1 MEDIEEDDDYQ
12 VDDYQNNYT
21 QSSVPEKYVA
31 ALQFQKI
38 YGNIDNWD
46 YIIED
51 IYDIFDLSLDLS
63 PENPPSIATSD
74 DCKIF
79 IIEFFEDRRKSNTIN
94 RKSNTKK
101 RKSINEIIGGFLCVR
116 FNELLSNGSDGVIRI
131 TMTSKQEEVYFEQY
145 ITKHQDLDIQQ
156 FKDALTNIREGKQGK
171 PCQWKKTFSKD
182 IYIPENVVFY
192 LNRVSED
199 AFKSIGLIFSK
210 DNKLTYQIYEVWSS
224 EGSPRIQASQL
235 YRKIKG
241 NDIDYIKHSSFTE
254 RLSCYDQPSVF
265 MDIKSIRDNI
275 KHFGYRLD
283 LAFLMPY
290 LYECA
295 KYMMDYGFLIRD
307 GVLYTDKVSHPQ
319 AYSTMDSGEIAEV
332 TMEESIATAFMLNC
346 IKTVAP
352 DDYPVAE
359 KIVQETWSP
368 ACRFG
373 LKQLE
378 VGAKWQD
385 WREAKTHK
393 DSLQLNEWFEK
404 YFSDGNINDSI
415 AYEPKD
421 YKRALGLS

>member
-1 MEDIEEDDDYQ
+1 MEDIEKEDEDYGSP
-12 VDDYQNNYT
+12 DIDMPMP
-21 QSSVPEKYVA
+21 SSVPSEYVA

-51 IYDIFDLSLDLS
+51 IYDIFDFSLKLS
-63 PENPPSIATSD
+63 PDDPSDIPTSD

-79 IIEFFEDRRKSNTIN
+79 ITEFTEDRRKSNTIN
-94 RKSNTKK
+94 RKPNTKN
-101 RKSINEIIGGFLCVR
+101 RKSINEIIGGRLCVW

-131 TMTSKQEEVYFEQY
+131 TMTSQDEEVYFEQY
-145 ITKHQDLDIQQ
+145 ITKHQGLDIQQ
-156 FKDALTNIREGKQGK
+156 FKDALTNIREGKK
-171 PCQWKKTFSKD
+171 PCQWKEISSKD
-182 IYIPENVVFY
+182 NYIPENVVFY

-199 AFKSIGLIFSK
+199 AFKSIGLSFSK
-210 DNKLTYQIYEVWSS
+210 DNKLTYQIYEVRSS
-224 EGSPRIQASQL
+224 VESPIIPIIPAPQL
-235 YRKIKG
+235 YRNIKG
-241 NDIDYIKHSSFTE
+241 NDRNYIQHSFTE
-254 RLSCYDQPSVF
+254 RLSWYDQPSVF

-275 KHFGYRLD
+275 KHFDYRLD

-295 KYMMDYGFLIRD
+295 KFMMDYGFLIRD

-319 AYSTMDSGEIAEV
+319 AYSTMYSDEIAEV

-359 KIVQETWSP
+359 KIVQKTWSP

-385 WREAKTHK
+385 WREAKARK
-393 DSLQLNEWFEK
+393 NEWFEK
-404 YFSDGNINDSI
+404 YFSNGNINDSI

>member
-1 MEDIEEDDDYQ
+1 MEDIDDEDYGSPDFDMRIP
-12 VDDYQNNYT
+12 
-21 QSSVPEKYVA
+21 VPTEYVA

-51 IYDIFDLSLDLS
+51 IYDIFDFSLKLS
-63 PENPPSIATSD
+63 PDDPSDIPTSD

-79 IIEFFEDRRKSNTIN
+79 ITEFTEDRRKSNTIN
-94 RKSNTKK
+94 RKPNTKN
-101 RKSINEIIGGFLCVR
+101 RKSINEIIGGRLCVW

-131 TMTSKQEEVYFEQY
+131 TMTSQREEVYFEQY

-156 FKDALTNIREGKQGK
+156 FKDALTNIREGKK
-171 PCQWKKTFSKD
+171 PCQWKETPSKD
-182 IYIPENVVFY
+182 NYIPENVVFY

-210 DNKLTYQIYEVWSS
+210 DNKLTYQIYEVRSS
-224 EGSPRIQASQL
+224 VESPIIPIILAPQL
-235 YRKIKG
+235 YRNIQG
-241 NDIDYIKHSSFTE
+241 NDRNYIEHHFTE
-254 RLSCYDQPSVF
+254 RLSWYDQPSVF

-319 AYSTMDSGEIAEV
+319 AYSTKNSDEIAEV

-359 KIVQETWSP
+359 KIVQKTWSP

-385 WREAKTHK
+385 WREAKAHK

-404 YFSDGNINDSI
+404 YFSNGNINDSI

>member
-1 MEDIEEDDDYQ
+1 MEDIDDEDYGSPDIDMRIP
-12 VDDYQNNYT
+12 
-21 QSSVPEKYVA
+21 VPSEYVA

-46 YIIED
+46 YMIED
-51 IYDIFDLSLDLS
+51 IYDDLDYVLRDSFLYK
-63 PENPPSIATSD
+63 P
-74 DCKIF
+74 DCKMF
-79 IIEFFEDRRKSNTIN
+79 ILGFISKSN
-94 RKSNTKK
+94 K
-101 RKSINEIIGGFLCVR
+101 INEIIGKCLCKW

-131 TMTSKQEEVYFEQY
+131 TMTSQDEEVYFEQY
-145 ITKHQDLDIQQ
+145 ITKHQNLDIQQ
-156 FKDALTNIREGKQGK
+156 FKDALTNIRERK
-171 PCQWKKTFSKD
+171 PCQWKEISSKD
-182 IYIPENVVFY
+182 FYIPENVVFY

-199 AFKSIGLIFSK
+199 AFKSIGLSFSK
-210 DNKLTYQIYEVWSS
+210 DNKLTYQIYEVRSS
-224 EGSPRIQASQL
+224 VESPIIPAPRLYWNIQ
-235 YRKIKG
+235 G
-241 NDIDYIKHSSFTE
+241 NDRNYIEHHFTE
-254 RLSCYDQPSVF
+254 RLSWYDQPSVF

-275 KHFGYRLD
+275 KHFGYQLD

-319 AYSTMDSGEIAEV
+319 AYSTMYSDEIAEV

-385 WREAKTHK
+385 WREAKTHN
-393 DSLQLNEWFEK
+393 DSLKLNEWFEK
-404 YFSDGNINDSI
+404 YFSNGNINDSI

>member
-1 MEDIEEDDDYQ
+1 MEDIEKEDEDYGSP
-12 VDDYQNNYT
+12 DIDMPMP
-21 QSSVPEKYVA
+21 SSVPSEYVA

-51 IYDIFDLSLDLS
+51 IYYIFDFSLELS
-63 PENPPSIATSD
+63 PDDPSDIPTSD

-79 IIEFFEDRRKSNTIN
+79 ITEFTEDR

-131 TMTSKQEEVYFEQY
+131 TMTSQHEKHEEVYFEQY
-145 ITKHQDLDIQQ
+145 ITKHQNLDIQQ
-156 FKDALTNIREGKQGK
+156 FKDALTNIREGK
-171 PCQWKKTFSKD
+171 PCQWKEISSKD

-210 DNKLTYQIYEVWSS
+210 DNKLTYQIYEVRSS
-224 EGSPRIQASQL
+224 VESPIIPIIPAPRLYWNIQ
-235 YRKIKG
+235 G
-241 NDIDYIKHSSFTE
+241 NDRNYIEHHFTE
-254 RLSCYDQPSVF
+254 RLSWYDQPSVF

-319 AYSTMDSGEIAEV
+319 AYSTMNSDEIAEV

-404 YFSDGNINDSI
+404 YFSNGNINDSI

>member
-1 MEDIEEDDDYQ
+1 MEDIDDEDYGSPDIDMRIP
-12 VDDYQNNYT
+12 
-21 QSSVPEKYVA
+21 VPTEYVA

-46 YIIED
+46 YMIED
-51 IYDIFDLSLDLS
+51 IYDDLYDAFLLDLF
-63 PENPPSIATSD
+63 PDNPSDIPTSD
-74 DCKIF
+74 DCKMF
-79 IIEFFEDRRKSNTIN
+79 ILGFMGKSN
-94 RKSNTKK
+94 K
-101 RKSINEIIGGFLCVR
+101 INERIGKYLCKR

-131 TMTSKQEEVYFEQY
+131 TMTSQDEEVYFEQY

-156 FKDALTNIREGKQGK
+156 FKDALTNIREGK
-171 PCQWKKTFSKD
+171 PCQWKEISSKD
-182 IYIPENVVFY
+182 NYIPENVVFY

-199 AFKSIGLIFSK
+199 AFKSIGLSFSK
-210 DNKLTYQIYEVWSS
+210 DNKLTYQIYEVRSS
-224 EGSPRIQASQL
+224 EESPIIPIIPAPRLYWNIQ
-235 YRKIKG
+235 G
-241 NDIDYIKHSSFTE
+241 NDRNYIEHHFTE
-254 RLSCYDQPSVF
+254 RLSWYDQPSVF

-295 KYMMDYGFLIRD
+295 KFMMDYGFLIRD

-319 AYSTMDSGEIAEV
+319 AYSTMYSDEIAEV

-352 DDYPVAE
+352 NDYPVAE

-378 VGAKWQD
+378 VGSKWQD

>member
-1 MEDIEEDDDYQ
+1 MEDIDDEDYGSPDIDMRIP
-12 VDDYQNNYT
+12 
-21 QSSVPEKYVA
+21 VPTEYVA

-46 YIIED
+46 YMIED
-51 IYDIFDLSLDLS
+51 IYDNLDDVLRDS
-63 PENPPSIATSD
+63 FLYKP
-74 DCKIF
+74 DCKMF
-79 IIEFFEDRRKSNTIN
+79 ILGFIGKSN
-94 RKSNTKK
+94 K
-101 RKSINEIIGGFLCVR
+101 INERIGKYLCMR

-131 TMTSKQEEVYFEQY
+131 TMTSQDEEVYFEQY
-145 ITKHQDLDIQQ
+145 ITKHQNLDIQQ
-156 FKDALTNIREGKQGK
+156 FKDALTNIREGK
-171 PCQWKKTFSKD
+171 PCQWKETSSKD

-210 DNKLTYQIYEVWSS
+210 DNKSTYQIYEVRSS
-224 EGSPRIQASQL
+224 EESPIIPIIPAPRLYWNIQ
-235 YRKIKG
+235 G
-241 NDIDYIKHSSFTE
+241 NDRNYIEHHFTE
-254 RLSCYDQPSVF
+254 RLSWYDQPSVF

-307 GVLYTDKVSHPQ
+307 GVLYTEKVSHRQ
-319 AYSTMDSGEIAEV
+319 AYYTKNSDEIAEV

-404 YFSDGNINDSI
+404 YFSNGNIQNTVE
-415 AYEPKD
+415 YKPMD
-421 YKRALGLS
+421 YYLALGITK

>member
-1 MEDIEEDDDYQ
+1 MEDIDDEDYGSPDIDMRIP
-12 VDDYQNNYT
+12 
-21 QSSVPEKYVA
+21 VPTEYVA

-46 YIIED
+46 YMIED
-51 IYDIFDLSLDLS
+51 IYDDLDYVLRDSFLYK
-63 PENPPSIATSD
+63 P
-74 DCKIF
+74 DCKMF
-79 IIEFFEDRRKSNTIN
+79 ILGFISKSN
-94 RKSNTKK
+94 K
-101 RKSINEIIGGFLCVR
+101 INEIIGKCLCKW

-131 TMTSKQEEVYFEQY
+131 TMTSQDEEVYFEQY

-156 FKDALTNIREGKQGK
+156 FKDALTNIRERK
-171 PCQWKKTFSKD
+171 PCQWKEISSKD
-182 IYIPENVVFY
+182 FYIPENVVFY

-199 AFKSIGLIFSK
+199 AFKSIGLSFSK
-210 DNKLTYQIYEVWSS
+210 DNKLTYQIYEVRSS
-224 EGSPRIQASQL
+224 EESPIIPIIPAPRLYWNIQ
-235 YRKIKG
+235 G
-241 NDIDYIKHSSFTE
+241 NDRNYIEHHFTE
-254 RLSCYDQPSVF
+254 RLSWYDQPSVF

-275 KHFGYRLD
+275 KHFGYQLD

-319 AYSTMDSGEIAEV
+319 AYSTMYSDEIAEV

-404 YFSDGNINDSI
+404 YFSNGNINDSI

-421 YKRALGLS
+421 YKRALGLL

>member
-1 MEDIEEDDDYQ
+1 MEDIDDEDYGSPDIDMRIP
-12 VDDYQNNYT
+12 
-21 QSSVPEKYVA
+21 VPTEYVA

-46 YIIED
+46 YMIED
-51 IYDIFDLSLDLS
+51 IYDDLYDAFLLDLF
-63 PENPPSIATSD
+63 PDNPSDIPTSD
-74 DCKIF
+74 DCKMF
-79 IIEFFEDRRKSNTIN
+79 ILGFMGKSN
-94 RKSNTKK
+94 K
-101 RKSINEIIGGFLCVR
+101 INERIGKYLCKR

-131 TMTSKQEEVYFEQY
+131 TMTSQDEEVYFEQY

-156 FKDALTNIREGKQGK
+156 FKDALTNIREGK
-171 PCQWKKTFSKD
+171 PCQWKEISSKD

-199 AFKSIGLIFSK
+199 AFKSIGLSFSK
-210 DNKLTYQIYEVWSS
+210 DNKLTYQIYEVRSS
-224 EGSPRIQASQL
+224 EESPIIPIIPAPRLYWNIQ
-235 YRKIKG
+235 G
-241 NDIDYIKHSSFTE
+241 NDRNYIEHHFTE
-254 RLSCYDQPSVF
+254 RLSWYDQPSVF

-319 AYSTMDSGEIAEV
+319 AYSTMDRGEIAEV

-404 YFSDGNINDSI
+404 YFSNGNINDSI

>member
-1 MEDIEEDDDYQ
+1 MEDIEKEDEDYGSP
-12 VDDYQNNYT
+12 DIDMPMP
-21 QSSVPEKYVA
+21 SSVPSEYVA

-51 IYDIFDLSLDLS
+51 IYDIFDFSLKLS
-63 PENPPSIATSD
+63 PDDPSDIPTSD

-79 IIEFFEDRRKSNTIN
+79 ITEFTEDRRKSNTIN
-94 RKSNTKK
+94 RKPNTKN
-101 RKSINEIIGGFLCVR
+101 RKSINEIIGGRLCVW

-131 TMTSKQEEVYFEQY
+131 TMTSQREEVYFEQY

-156 FKDALTNIREGKQGK
+156 FKDALTNIREGKK
-171 PCQWKKTFSKD
+171 PCQWKETSSKD
-182 IYIPENVVFY
+182 NYIPENVVFY

-210 DNKLTYQIYEVWSS
+210 YNKLTYQIYEVRSS
-224 EGSPRIQASQL
+224 VESPIIPIISAPRLYWNIQ
-235 YRKIKG
+235 G
-241 NDIDYIKHSSFTE
+241 NDRNYIEHHFTE
-254 RLSCYDQPSVF
+254 RLSWYDQPSVF

-275 KHFGYRLD
+275 KHFSYRLD

-319 AYSTMDSGEIAEV
+319 AYSTMDRGEIAEV

-385 WREAKTHK
+385 WREAKAHK

-404 YFSDGNINDSI
+404 YFSNGNINDSI

-421 YKRALGLS
+421 YKRALGLL

>member
-1 MEDIEEDDDYQ
+1 MENIEEDDDYK

-21 QSSVPEKYVA
+21 RSSVPSEYVA

-46 YIIED
+46 YMIED
-51 IYDIFDLSLDLS
+51 IYDDLDYVLRDSFLYK
-63 PENPPSIATSD
+63 P
-74 DCKIF
+74 DCKMF
-79 IIEFFEDRRKSNTIN
+79 ILGFIGKSN
-94 RKSNTKK
+94 K
-101 RKSINEIIGGFLCVR
+101 INERIGKYLCKR

-131 TMTSKQEEVYFEQY
+131 TMTSQREEVYFEQY

-156 FKDALTNIREGKQGK
+156 FKDALTNIREGKK
-171 PCQWKKTFSKD
+171 PCQWKKTPSKD
-182 IYIPENVVFY
+182 NYIPENVVFY

-210 DNKLTYQIYEVWSS
+210 DNELTYQIYEVRSS
-224 EGSPRIQASQL
+224 EGSPRIPIILAPQL
-235 YRKIKG
+235 YRNIQG
-241 NDIDYIKHSSFTE
+241 NDRDYIQHRFTE
-254 RLSCYDQPSVF
+254 RLSWYDQPSVF

-307 GVLYTDKVSHPQ
+307 GVLYTDKVSHPQAQ

-385 WREAKTHK
+385 WREAKAHK

-404 YFSDGNINDSI
+404 YFSNGNINDSI

>member
-1 MEDIEEDDDYQ
+1 MEDIDDEDYGSPDIDMRIP
-12 VDDYQNNYT
+12 
-21 QSSVPEKYVA
+21 VPTEYVA

-46 YIIED
+46 YMIED
-51 IYDIFDLSLDLS
+51 IYDDLDDVLRDSFLYK
-63 PENPPSIATSD
+63 P
-74 DCKIF
+74 DCKMF
-79 IIEFFEDRRKSNTIN
+79 ILGFIGKSN
-94 RKSNTKK
+94 K
-101 RKSINEIIGGFLCVR
+101 INERIGKYLCMR

-131 TMTSKQEEVYFEQY
+131 TMTSQNEKVYFEQY
-145 ITKHQDLDIQQ
+145 ITKHQNLDIQQ
-156 FKDALTNIREGKQGK
+156 FKDALTNIREGK
-171 PCQWKKTFSKD
+171 PCQWKETSSKD

-210 DNKLTYQIYEVWSS
+210 DNKSTYQIYEVRSS
-224 EGSPRIQASQL
+224 EESPIIPIIPAPRLYWNIQ
-235 YRKIKG
+235 G
-241 NDIDYIKHSSFTE
+241 NDRNYIEHHFTE
-254 RLSCYDQPSVF
+254 RLSWYDQPSVF

-385 WREAKTHK
+385 WRESKAEIVN
-393 DSLQLNEWFEK
+393 LQLDEWFAK
-404 YFSDGNINDSI
+404 YFSNGNIQNTVE
-415 AYEPKD
+415 YKQMD
-421 YKRALGLS
+421 YYLALGITK

>member
-1 MEDIEEDDDYQ
+1 MEDIDDEDYGSPDIDMRIP
-12 VDDYQNNYT
+12 
-21 QSSVPEKYVA
+21 VPTEYVA

-46 YIIED
+46 YMIED
-51 IYDIFDLSLDLS
+51 IYDDLDDVLRDSFLYK
-63 PENPPSIATSD
+63 P
-74 DCKIF
+74 DCKMF
-79 IIEFFEDRRKSNTIN
+79 ILGFIGKSN
-94 RKSNTKK
+94 K
-101 RKSINEIIGGFLCVR
+101 INERIGKYLCKR

-131 TMTSKQEEVYFEQY
+131 TMTSQDEEVYFEQY
-145 ITKHQDLDIQQ
+145 ITKHQNLDIQQ
-156 FKDALTNIREGKQGK
+156 FKDALTNIRAGK
-171 PCQWKKTFSKD
+171 PCQWKEISSKD

-210 DNKLTYQIYEVWSS
+210 DNELTYQIYEVWSS

-241 NDIDYIKHSSFTE
+241 NDIDYIKHHSFTE

-319 AYSTMDSGEIAEV
+319 AYSTMNSDEIAEV

-359 KIVQETWSP
+359 KIVQETWSL

-385 WREAKTHK
+385 WREAKARK
-393 DSLQLNEWFEK
+393 NEWFEK
-404 YFSDGNINDSI
+404 YFSNGNINDSI

>member
-1 MEDIEEDDDYQ
+1 MRIP
-12 VDDYQNNYT
+12 
-21 QSSVPEKYVA
+21 VPTEYVA

-46 YIIED
+46 YIIEQ
-51 IYDIFDLSLDLS
+51 IYDDLDDVLRDSFLYK
-63 PENPPSIATSD
+63 P
-74 DCKIF
+74 DCKMF
-79 IIEFFEDRRKSNTIN
+79 ILGFIGKSN
-94 RKSNTKK
+94 K
-101 RKSINEIIGGFLCVR
+101 INEIIGKCLCKW

-131 TMTSKQEEVYFEQY
+131 TMTSQDEEVYFEQY

-156 FKDALTNIREGKQGK
+156 FKDALTNIRERK
-171 PCQWKKTFSKD
+171 PCQWKEISSKD

-199 AFKSIGLIFSK
+199 AFKSIGLSFSK
-210 DNKLTYQIYEVWSS
+210 DNKLTYQIYEVRSS
-224 EGSPRIQASQL
+224 EESPIIPIIPAPRLYWNIQ
-235 YRKIKG
+235 G
-241 NDIDYIKHSSFTE
+241 NDRNYIEHHFTE
-254 RLSCYDQPSVF
+254 RLSWYDQPSVF

-275 KHFGYRLD
+275 KHFGYQLD

-319 AYSTMDSGEIAEV
+319 AYSTMYSDEIAEV

-385 WREAKTHK
+385 WREAKTHN
-393 DSLQLNEWFEK
+393 DSLKLNEWFEK
-404 YFSDGNINDSI
+404 YFSNGNINDSI

>member
-1 MEDIEEDDDYQ
+1 MEDIEEDDDNK

-21 QSSVPEKYVA
+21 RSSVPEKYVA

-51 IYDIFDLSLDLS
+51 IYDIFDFSLKLS
-63 PENPPSIATSD
+63 PDDPSDIPTSD

-79 IIEFFEDRRKSNTIN
+79 ITEFTEDRRKSNTIN
-94 RKSNTKK
+94 RKPNTKN
-101 RKSINEIIGGFLCVR
+101 RKSINEIIGGRLCVW

-131 TMTSKQEEVYFEQY
+131 TMTSQREEVYFEQY

-156 FKDALTNIREGKQGK
+156 FKDALTNIREGKK
-171 PCQWKKTFSKD
+171 PCQWKETSSKD
-182 IYIPENVVFY
+182 NYIPENVVFY

-210 DNKLTYQIYEVWSS
+210 DNKLTYQIYEVRSS
-224 EGSPRIQASQL
+224 EGSPRIPAPRL
-235 YRKIKG
+235 YWNIQG
-241 NDIDYIKHSSFTE
+241 NDRNYIEHHFTE
-254 RLSCYDQPSVF
+254 RLSWYDQPSVF

-307 GVLYTDKVSHPQ
+307 GMLYTDKVSHPQ
-319 AYSTMDSGEIAEV
+319 AYSTMDRGEIAEV

-385 WREAKTHK
+385 WREAKAHK

-404 YFSDGNINDSI
+404 YFSNGNIQNTVE
-415 AYEPKD
+415 YKPMD
-421 YKRALGLS
+421 YYLALGITK

>member
-1 MEDIEEDDDYQ
+1 MEDIEKEDEDYGSP
-12 VDDYQNNYT
+12 DIDMPMP
-21 QSSVPEKYVA
+21 SSVPSEYVA

-46 YIIED
+46 YMIED
-51 IYDIFDLSLDLS
+51 IYDDLDDVLRDSFLYK
-63 PENPPSIATSD
+63 P
-74 DCKIF
+74 DCKMF
-79 IIEFFEDRRKSNTIN
+79 ILGFIGKSN
-94 RKSNTKK
+94 K
-101 RKSINEIIGGFLCVR
+101 INERIGKYLCRR

-131 TMTSKQEEVYFEQY
+131 TMTSQREEVYFEQY

-156 FKDALTNIREGKQGK
+156 FKDALTNIREGK
-171 PCQWKKTFSKD
+171 PCQWKEISSKD

-210 DNKLTYQIYEVWSS
+210 DNKLTYQIYEVRSS
-224 EGSPRIQASQL
+224 VESPIIPIIPAPRLYWNIQ
-235 YRKIKG
+235 G
-241 NDIDYIKHSSFTE
+241 NDRNYIEHHFTE
-254 RLSCYDQPSVF
+254 RLSWYDQPSVF

-319 AYSTMDSGEIAEV
+319 AYSTMNSDEIAEV

-404 YFSDGNINDSI
+404 YFSNGNINDSI

>member
-1 MEDIEEDDDYQ
+1 MEDIEEDDDYK

-21 QSSVPEKYVA
+21 RSSVPEKYVA

-46 YIIED
+46 YMIED
-51 IYDIFDLSLDLS
+51 IYDDLDDVLRDSFLYK
-63 PENPPSIATSD
+63 P
-74 DCKIF
+74 DCKMF
-79 IIEFFEDRRKSNTIN
+79 ILGFIGKSNTIN
-94 RKSNTKK
+94 RKPNTKN

-131 TMTSKQEEVYFEQY
+131 TMTSQHEKHEEVYFEQY
-145 ITKHQDLDIQQ
+145 ITKHQNLDIQQ
-156 FKDALTNIREGKQGK
+156 FKDALTNIREGK
-171 PCQWKKTFSKD
+171 PCQWKENSSKD
-182 IYIPENVVFY
+182 NYIPENVVFY

-210 DNKLTYQIYEVWSS
+210 DNKSTYQIYEVRSS
-224 EGSPRIQASQL
+224 EGSPRILASQL

-241 NDIDYIKHSSFTE
+241 NDIDYIKHSC
-254 RLSCYDQPSVF
+254 LSCYDQPSVF

-319 AYSTMDSGEIAEV
+319 AYSTMDRGEIAEV

-404 YFSDGNINDSI
+404 YFSNGNINDSI

>member
-1 MEDIEEDDDYQ
+1 MEDIDDEDYGSPDIDMRIP
-12 VDDYQNNYT
+12 
-21 QSSVPEKYVA
+21 VPSEYVA

-46 YIIED
+46 YIIEQ
-51 IYDIFDLSLDLS
+51 IYDDLDDVLRDSFLYK
-63 PENPPSIATSD
+63 P
-74 DCKIF
+74 DCKMF
-79 IIEFFEDRRKSNTIN
+79 ILGFISKSN
-94 RKSNTKK
+94 K
-101 RKSINEIIGGFLCVR
+101 INEIIGKCLCKW

-131 TMTSKQEEVYFEQY
+131 TMTSQDEEVYFEQY
-145 ITKHQDLDIQQ
+145 ITKHQNLDIQQ
-156 FKDALTNIREGKQGK
+156 FKDALTNIREGK
-171 PCQWKKTFSKD
+171 PCQWKEISSKD

-210 DNKLTYQIYEVWSS
+210 DNKLTYQIYEVRSS
-224 EGSPRIQASQL
+224 VESPIIPIILAPQL
-235 YRKIKG
+235 YRNIQG
-241 NDIDYIKHSSFTE
+241 NDRDYIQHRFTE
-254 RLSCYDQPSVF
+254 RLSWYDQPSVF

-307 GVLYTDKVSHPQ
+307 GVLYTDKVSHPQAQ

-393 DSLQLNEWFEK
+393 DSLKLNEWFEK
-404 YFSDGNINDSI
+404 YFSNGIINDSI

-421 YKRALGLS
+421 YKRALGLL

>member
-1 MEDIEEDDDYQ
+1 MEDIDDEDYGSPDIDMRRP
-12 VDDYQNNYT
+12 
-21 QSSVPEKYVA
+21 VPSEYVA

-46 YIIED
+46 YIIEQ
-51 IYDIFDLSLDLS
+51 IYDDLDDVLRDSFLYK
-63 PENPPSIATSD
+63 P
-74 DCKIF
+74 DCKMF
-79 IIEFFEDRRKSNTIN
+79 ILGFIGKSN
-94 RKSNTKK
+94 K
-101 RKSINEIIGGFLCVR
+101 INERIGKYLCKR

-131 TMTSKQEEVYFEQY
+131 TMTSQDEEVYFEQY
-145 ITKHQDLDIQQ
+145 ITKHQNLDIQQ
-156 FKDALTNIREGKQGK
+156 FKDALTNIREGK
-171 PCQWKKTFSKD
+171 PCQWKKISSKD

-210 DNKLTYQIYEVWSS
+210 DNKSTYQIYEVRSS
-224 EGSPRIQASQL
+224 EGSPIIPIIPAPQL
-235 YRKIKG
+235 YRNIKG
-241 NDIDYIKHSSFTE
+241 NDRDYIKHSFTE
-254 RLSCYDQPSVF
+254 RLSWYDQPSVF

-295 KYMMDYGFLIRD
+295 KFMMDYGFLIRD

-319 AYSTMDSGEIAEV
+319 AYSTMNSDEIAEV

-385 WREAKTHK
+385 WREAKAHK
-393 DSLQLNEWFEK
+393 NEWFEK
-404 YFSDGNINDSI
+404 YFSNGNINDSI

>member
-1 MEDIEEDDDYQ
+1 MEDIDDEDYGSPYIDMRHP
-12 VDDYQNNYT
+12 
-21 QSSVPEKYVA
+21 VPTEYVA

-46 YIIED
+46 YMIED
-51 IYDIFDLSLDLS
+51 IYDDLDDVLRDSFLYK
-63 PENPPSIATSD
+63 P
-74 DCKIF
+74 DCKMF
-79 IIEFFEDRRKSNTIN
+79 ILGFIGKSN
-94 RKSNTKK
+94 K
-101 RKSINEIIGGFLCVR
+101 INERIGKYLCMR

-131 TMTSKQEEVYFEQY
+131 TMTSQHEKHEEVYFEQY
-145 ITKHQDLDIQQ
+145 ITKHQNLDIQQ
-156 FKDALTNIREGKQGK
+156 FKDALTNIREGK
-171 PCQWKKTFSKD
+171 PCQWKENSSKD
-182 IYIPENVVFY
+182 NYIPENVVFY

-210 DNKLTYQIYEVWSS
+210 DNKSTYQIYEVRSS
-224 EGSPRIQASQL
+224 EGSPRILASQL

-319 AYSTMDSGEIAEV
+319 AYSTMDRGEIAEV

-404 YFSDGNINDSI
+404 YFSNGNINDSI

>member
-1 MEDIEEDDDYQ
+1 MCPIRDIDDEDYMDSEEQGYKSGMESTSASTADNCYIAIIGFEAIEYGDRYLKDEIEYLCDNLYIVEATFNTTTNEQQIIITKFNYKISFESFEKKLKRLIKGLSNSLNRILSEEDD
-12 VDDYQNNYT
+12 
-21 QSSVPEKYVA
+21 SSA
-31 ALQFQKI
+31 IL
-38 YGNIDNWD
+38 
-46 YIIED
+46 
-51 IYDIFDLSLDLS
+51 
-63 PENPPSIATSD
+63 
-74 DCKIF
+74 
-79 IIEFFEDRRKSNTIN
+79 
-94 RKSNTKK
+94 
-101 RKSINEIIGGFLCVR
+101 
-116 FNELLSNGSDGVIRI
+116 IRI
-131 TMTSKQEEVYFEQY
+131 INKDKEVYFEQY
-145 ITKHQDLDIQQ
+145 VKKSQILDENQ
-156 FKDALTNIREGKQGK
+156 FESAVLNIYADN
-171 PCQWKKTFSKD
+171 PCEWIVTSSTD

-199 AFKSIGLIFSK
+199 AFKSIGLSFSK
-210 DNKLTYQIYEVWSS
+210 DNKLTYQIYEVRSS
-224 EGSPRIQASQL
+224 EESPIIPIIPAPRLYWNIQ
-235 YRKIKG
+235 G
-241 NDIDYIKHSSFTE
+241 NDRNYIEHHFTE
-254 RLSCYDQPSVF
+254 RLSWYDQPSVF

-319 AYSTMDSGEIAEV
+319 AYSTMYSDEIAEV

-404 YFSDGNINDSI
+404 YFSNGNINDSI

>member
-1 MEDIEEDDDYQ
+1 MEDIEEDDDYK

-21 QSSVPEKYVA
+21 RSSVPSEYVA

-46 YIIED
+46 YMIED
-51 IYDIFDLSLDLS
+51 IYDDLDYVLRDSFLYK
-63 PENPPSIATSD
+63 P
-74 DCKIF
+74 DCKMF
-79 IIEFFEDRRKSNTIN
+79 ILGFIGKSN
-94 RKSNTKK
+94 K
-101 RKSINEIIGGFLCVR
+101 INERIGKYLCKR

-131 TMTSKQEEVYFEQY
+131 TMTSQREKHEEVYFEQY

-156 FKDALTNIREGKQGK
+156 FKDALTNIREGKK
-171 PCQWKKTFSKD
+171 PCQWKKTPSKD
-182 IYIPENVVFY
+182 NYIPENVVFY

-210 DNKLTYQIYEVWSS
+210 DNKLTYQIYEVRSS
-224 EGSPRIQASQL
+224 VESPIIPIILAPQL
-235 YRKIKG
+235 YRNIQG
-241 NDIDYIKHSSFTE
+241 NDRDYIQHRFTE
-254 RLSCYDQPSVF
+254 RLSWYDQPSVF

-319 AYSTMDSGEIAEV
+319 AYSTMDRGEIAEV

-385 WREAKTHK
+385 WREAKAHK

-404 YFSDGNINDSI
+404 YFSNGNIQNTVE
-415 AYEPKD
+415 YKPMD
-421 YKRALGLS
+421 YYLALGITK

>member
-1 MEDIEEDDDYQ
+1 MNDIDEEDYDYP
-12 VDDYQNNYT
+12 DTYMPMP
-21 QSSVPEKYVA
+21 SPVPSEYVA

-46 YIIED
+46 YMIED
-51 IYDIFDLSLDLS
+51 IYDDLDNVLRDSFLYK
-63 PENPPSIATSD
+63 P
-74 DCKIF
+74 DCKMF
-79 IIEFFEDRRKSNTIN
+79 ILGFIGKSN
-94 RKSNTKK
+94 K
-101 RKSINEIIGGFLCVR
+101 INERIGKYLCKR

-131 TMTSKQEEVYFEQY
+131 TMTSQDEEVYFEQY
-145 ITKHQDLDIQQ
+145 ITKHQNLDIQQ
-156 FKDALTNIREGKQGK
+156 FKDALTNIREGK
-171 PCQWKKTFSKD
+171 PCQWKKISSKD

-210 DNKLTYQIYEVWSS
+210 DNKSTYQIYEVRSS
-224 EGSPRIQASQL
+224 EGSPIIPIIPAPQL
-235 YRKIKG
+235 YRNIKG
-241 NDIDYIKHSSFTE
+241 NDRDYIKHSFTE
-254 RLSCYDQPSVF
+254 RLSWYDQPSVF

-319 AYSTMDSGEIAEV
+319 AYSTMNSDEIAEV

-352 DDYPVAE
+352 DDFPVAE

-385 WREAKTHK
+385 WREAKAHK
-393 DSLQLNEWFEK
+393 NEWFEK
-404 YFSDGNINDSI
+404 YFSNGNINDSI

>member
-1 MEDIEEDDDYQ
+1 MEDIDDEDYGSPDIDMRIP
-12 VDDYQNNYT
+12 
-21 QSSVPEKYVA
+21 VPTEYVA

-46 YIIED
+46 YMIED
-51 IYDIFDLSLDLS
+51 IYDDLDYVLRDSFLYK
-63 PENPPSIATSD
+63 P
-74 DCKIF
+74 DCKMF
-79 IIEFFEDRRKSNTIN
+79 ILGFIGKSN
-94 RKSNTKK
+94 K
-101 RKSINEIIGGFLCVR
+101 INERIGKYLCKR

-131 TMTSKQEEVYFEQY
+131 TMTSQCEEVYFEQY

-156 FKDALTNIREGKQGK
+156 FKDALTNIREGKK
-171 PCQWKKTFSKD
+171 PCQWKETPSKD
-182 IYIPENVVFY
+182 NYIPENVVFY

-210 DNKLTYQIYEVWSS
+210 DNELTYQIYEVRSS
-224 EGSPRIQASQL
+224 EGSPRILASQL

-241 NDIDYIKHSSFTE
+241 NDIDYIKHHSFTE

-275 KHFGYRLD
+275 KHFSYRLD

-319 AYSTMDSGEIAEV
+319 AYSTMDRGEIAEV

-385 WREAKTHK
+385 WREAKAHK

-404 YFSDGNINDSI
+404 YFSNGNINDSI

>member
-1 MEDIEEDDDYQ
+1 MEDIDDEDYGSPDIDMRIP
-12 VDDYQNNYT
+12 
-21 QSSVPEKYVA
+21 VPSEYVA

-46 YIIED
+46 YIIEQ
-51 IYDIFDLSLDLS
+51 IYDDLDDVLRDSFLYK
-63 PENPPSIATSD
+63 P
-74 DCKIF
+74 DCKMF
-79 IIEFFEDRRKSNTIN
+79 ILGFISKSN
-94 RKSNTKK
+94 K
-101 RKSINEIIGGFLCVR
+101 INEIIGKCLCKW

-131 TMTSKQEEVYFEQY
+131 TMTSQDEEVYFEQY
-145 ITKHQDLDIQQ
+145 ITKHQNLDIQQ
-156 FKDALTNIREGKQGK
+156 FKDALTNIREGK
-171 PCQWKKTFSKD
+171 PCQWKEISSKD

-210 DNKLTYQIYEVWSS
+210 DNKLTYQIYEVRSS
-224 EGSPRIQASQL
+224 VESPIIPIILAPQL
-235 YRKIKG
+235 YRNIQG
-241 NDIDYIKHSSFTE
+241 NDRDYIQHRFTE
-254 RLSCYDQPSVF
+254 RLSWYDQPSVF

-307 GVLYTDKVSHPQ
+307 GVLYTDKVSHPQAQ

-404 YFSDGNINDSI
+404 YFSNGNIQNTVE
-415 AYEPKD
+415 YKPMD
-421 YKRALGLS
+421 YYLALGITK

>member
-1 MEDIEEDDDYQ
+1 MEDIEEEGNDYQ
-12 VDDYQNNYT
+12 VDDYQNIYT
-21 QSSVPEKYVA
+21 GSSVPEKYVA

-46 YIIED
+46 YMIED
-51 IYDIFDLSLDLS
+51 IYDDLDDVLRDSFLYK
-63 PENPPSIATSD
+63 P
-74 DCKIF
+74 DCKMF
-79 IIEFFEDRRKSNTIN
+79 ILGFIGKSN
-94 RKSNTKK
+94 K
-101 RKSINEIIGGFLCVR
+101 INERIGKYLCKR

-131 TMTSKQEEVYFEQY
+131 TMTSQDEEVYFEQY
-145 ITKHQDLDIQQ
+145 ITKHQNLDIQQ
-156 FKDALTNIREGKQGK
+156 FKDALTNIREGKN
-171 PCQWKKTFSKD
+171 PCQWKETSSKD
-182 IYIPENVVFY
+182 NYIPENVVFY

-210 DNKLTYQIYEVWSS
+210 DNELTYQIYEVWSS

-241 NDIDYIKHSSFTE
+241 NDIDYIKHHSFTE

-319 AYSTMDSGEIAEV
+319 AYSTMNSDEIAEV

-359 KIVQETWSP
+359 KIVQETWSL

-404 YFSDGNINDSI
+404 YFSNGNINDSI

>member
-1 MEDIEEDDDYQ
+1 MEDIDDEDYGSPDIDMRIP
-12 VDDYQNNYT
+12 
-21 QSSVPEKYVA
+21 VPTEYVA

-46 YIIED
+46 YMIED
-51 IYDIFDLSLDLS
+51 IYDDLDDVLRDSFLYK
-63 PENPPSIATSD
+63 P
-74 DCKIF
+74 DCKMF
-79 IIEFFEDRRKSNTIN
+79 ILGFIGKSN
-94 RKSNTKK
+94 K
-101 RKSINEIIGGFLCVR
+101 INERIGKYLCMR

-131 TMTSKQEEVYFEQY
+131 TMTSQNEKVYFEQY
-145 ITKHQDLDIQQ
+145 ITKHQNLDIQQ
-156 FKDALTNIREGKQGK
+156 FKDALTNIREGK
-171 PCQWKKTFSKD
+171 PCQWNEISSKD

-210 DNKLTYQIYEVWSS
+210 DNKLTYQIYK
-224 EGSPRIQASQL
+224 GSPIIPAPGLYQNIQ
-235 YRKIKG
+235 G
-241 NDIDYIKHSSFTE
+241 NDSDYIQHRFTE
-254 RLSCYDQPSVF
+254 RLSRYDQPSVF
-265 MDIKSIRDNI
+265 MYIKSIRDNI

-319 AYSTMDSGEIAEV
+319 AYSTMNSDEIAEV

-359 KIVQETWSP
+359 KIVQATWSP

>member
-1 MEDIEEDDDYQ
+1 MKDIEEEDDDYQ
-12 VDDYQNNYT
+12 VDDYQNIDMRRP
-21 QSSVPEKYVA
+21 VPSEYVA

-51 IYDIFDLSLDLS
+51 IYDALYDAFLLDLF
-63 PENPPSIATSD
+63 PDNPSDIPTSD
-74 DCKIF
+74 DCKMF
-79 IIEFFEDRRKSNTIN
+79 ILEFMWKSP
-94 RKSNTKK
+94 KV
-101 RKSINEIIGGFLCVR
+101 NERIGIFLCKK
-116 FNELLSNGSDGVIRI
+116 FNKLLSNGSDGVIRI
-131 TMTSKQEEVYFEQY
+131 TMTSKQKEVYFEQY
-145 ITKHQDLDIQQ
+145 ITKHQNLDIQQ
-156 FKDALTNIREGKQGK
+156 FKDALTNIRAGK
-171 PCQWKKTFSKD
+171 PCQWKEISSKD
-182 IYIPENVVFY
+182 FYIPENVVFY

-199 AFKSIGLIFSK
+199 AFKSIGQKVSVGEEQHNAIPLKYEIGLPKKSPCYKPHPIYPSILEPNRKYIDSGFEDAKSSYTNSEILI
-210 DNKLTYQIYEVWSS
+210 
-224 EGSPRIQASQL
+224 
-235 YRKIKG
+235 
-241 NDIDYIKHSSFTE
+241 
-254 RLSCYDQPSVF
+254 
-265 MDIKSIRDNI
+265 DIKLLQSH
-275 KHFGYRLD
+275 KELFQYRIY
-283 LAFLMPY
+283 LAIAMLYF
-290 LYECA
+290 YECA
-295 KYMMDYGFLIRD
+295 HFLMDNGFVLEDGILHLDKHSVKYL
-307 GVLYTDKVSHPQ
+307 
-319 AYSTMDSGEIAEV
+319 AYLTLESDNIAEV

-404 YFSDGNINDSI
+404 YFSNENINDSI

>member
-1 MEDIEEDDDYQ
+1 MEDIDDEDYGSPDIDMRIP
-12 VDDYQNNYT
+12 
-21 QSSVPEKYVA
+21 VPSEYVA

-46 YIIED
+46 YIIEQ
-51 IYDIFDLSLDLS
+51 IYDDLDDVLRDSFLYK
-63 PENPPSIATSD
+63 P
-74 DCKIF
+74 DCKMF
-79 IIEFFEDRRKSNTIN
+79 ILGFISKSN
-94 RKSNTKK
+94 K
-101 RKSINEIIGGFLCVR
+101 INEIIGKCLCKW

-131 TMTSKQEEVYFEQY
+131 TMTSQDEEVYFEQY
-145 ITKHQDLDIQQ
+145 ITKHQNLDIQQ
-156 FKDALTNIREGKQGK
+156 FKDALTNIREGKK
-171 PCQWKKTFSKD
+171 PCQWKKTSSKD
-182 IYIPENVVFY
+182 NYIPENVVFY

-210 DNKLTYQIYEVWSS
+210 DNKLTYQIYEVRSS
-224 EGSPRIQASQL
+224 VESPIIPIILAPQL
-235 YRKIKG
+235 YRNIQG
-241 NDIDYIKHSSFTE
+241 NDRDYIQHRFTE
-254 RLSCYDQPSVF
+254 RLSWYDQPSVF

-319 AYSTMDSGEIAEV
+319 AYSTMDRGEIAEV

-404 YFSDGNINDSI
+404 YFSNGNINDSI

-421 YKRALGLS
+421 YKRALGLL

>member
-1 MEDIEEDDDYQ
+1 MEDIDDEDYGSPDIDMRIP
-12 VDDYQNNYT
+12 
-21 QSSVPEKYVA
+21 VPTEYVA

-51 IYDIFDLSLDLS
+51 IYDALYDAFLLDLF
-63 PENPPSIATSD
+63 PDNPSDIPTSD
-74 DCKIF
+74 DCKMF
-79 IIEFFEDRRKSNTIN
+79 ILEFMWKSPKVNERIG
-94 RKSNTKK
+94 KYLCKK
-101 RKSINEIIGGFLCVR
+101 FKK
-116 FNELLSNGSDGVIRI
+116 LLSNGSDGVIRI
-131 TMTSKQEEVYFEQY
+131 TVTSQDEEVYFEQY

-156 FKDALTNIREGKQGK
+156 FKDALTNIREGK
-171 PCQWKKTFSKD
+171 PCQWKEISSKD

-199 AFKSIGLIFSK
+199 AFKSIGQKVSVGEEQHNAIPLKYEKGLPKESPLYMPHPIYPSILEPNRKYIDSGFEDAKSSYINSKILI
-210 DNKLTYQIYEVWSS
+210 
-224 EGSPRIQASQL
+224 
-235 YRKIKG
+235 
-241 NDIDYIKHSSFTE
+241 
-254 RLSCYDQPSVF
+254 
-265 MDIKSIRDNI
+265 DIKLLLSH
-275 KHFGYRLD
+275 KELFQYRIY
-283 LAFLMPY
+283 LAIAMLYF
-290 LYECA
+290 YECA
-295 KYMMDYGFLIRD
+295 HFLMDNGFVLEDGILHLDKHSVKYL
-307 GVLYTDKVSHPQ
+307 
-319 AYSTMDSGEIAEV
+319 AYLTLESDNIAEV

-346 IKTVAP
+346 IKTVAH

-359 KIVQETWSP
+359 KIVQETWST

-404 YFSDGNINDSI
+404 YFSNGNINDSI

>member
-1 MEDIEEDDDYQ
+1 MEDIEEDDDYK
-12 VDDYQNNYT
+12 VDDYQNIYT
-21 QSSVPEKYVA
+21 RSSVPEKYVA

-46 YIIED
+46 YMIED
-51 IYDIFDLSLDLS
+51 IYDDLDDVLRDSFLYK
-63 PENPPSIATSD
+63 P
-74 DCKIF
+74 DCKMF
-79 IIEFFEDRRKSNTIN
+79 ILGFIGKSNTIN
-94 RKSNTKK
+94 RKPNTKN

-131 TMTSKQEEVYFEQY
+131 TMTSQHEKHEEVYFEQY
-145 ITKHQDLDIQQ
+145 ITKHQNLDIQQ
-156 FKDALTNIREGKQGK
+156 FKDALTNIREGK
-171 PCQWKKTFSKD
+171 PCQWKENSSKD
-182 IYIPENVVFY
+182 NYIPENVVFY

-210 DNKLTYQIYEVWSS
+210 DNKSTYQIYEVRSS
-224 EGSPRIQASQL
+224 EGSPRILASQL

-319 AYSTMDSGEIAEV
+319 AYSTMNSDEIAEV

-404 YFSDGNINDSI
+404 YFSNGNINDSI

>member
-1 MEDIEEDDDYQ
+1 MEDIDDEDYGSPDIDMRRP
-12 VDDYQNNYT
+12 
-21 QSSVPEKYVA
+21 VPSEYVA

-46 YIIED
+46 YMIED
-51 IYDIFDLSLDLS
+51 IYDDLDNVLRDSFLYK
-63 PENPPSIATSD
+63 P
-74 DCKIF
+74 DCKMF
-79 IIEFFEDRRKSNTIN
+79 ILGFIGKSN
-94 RKSNTKK
+94 K
-101 RKSINEIIGGFLCVR
+101 INERIGKYLCKR

-131 TMTSKQEEVYFEQY
+131 TMTSQDEEVYFEQY
-145 ITKHQDLDIQQ
+145 ITKHQNLDIQQ
-156 FKDALTNIREGKQGK
+156 FKDALTNIREGK
-171 PCQWKKTFSKD
+171 PCQWKKISSKD

-210 DNKLTYQIYEVWSS
+210 DNKLTYQIYEVRSS
-224 EGSPRIQASQL
+224 EGSPIIPIIPAPRLYWNIQ
-235 YRKIKG
+235 G
-241 NDIDYIKHSSFTE
+241 NDRDYIQHPFTE
-254 RLSCYDQPSVF
+254 RLSWYDQPSVF

-319 AYSTMDSGEIAEV
+319 AYSTMYSDEIAEV

-359 KIVQETWSP
+359 KIVQETWTP

-404 YFSDGNINDSI
+404 YFSNGNIQNTVE
-415 AYEPKD
+415 YKPMD
-421 YKRALGLS
+421 YYLALGITK

>member
-1 MEDIEEDDDYQ
+1 MEDIDDEDYGSPDIDMRRP
-12 VDDYQNNYT
+12 
-21 QSSVPEKYVA
+21 VPSEYVA

-46 YIIED
+46 DTIKE
-51 IYDIFDLSLDLS
+51 IYDDLDYVLRDSFLYK
-63 PENPPSIATSD
+63 P
-74 DCKIF
+74 DCKMF
-79 IIEFFEDRRKSNTIN
+79 ILGFIGKSN
-94 RKSNTKK
+94 K
-101 RKSINEIIGGFLCVR
+101 INERIGKYLCMR

-131 TMTSKQEEVYFEQY
+131 TMTSQDEEVYFEQY
-145 ITKHQDLDIQQ
+145 ITKHQNLDIQQ
-156 FKDALTNIREGKQGK
+156 FKDALTNIREGK
-171 PCQWKKTFSKD
+171 PCQWKKISSKD

-210 DNKLTYQIYEVWSS
+210 DNKLTYQIYEVRSS
-224 EGSPRIQASQL
+224 VESPIIPAPRLYWNIQ
-235 YRKIKG
+235 G
-241 NDIDYIKHSSFTE
+241 NDRNYIEHHFTE
-254 RLSCYDQPSVF
+254 RLSWYDQPSVF

-319 AYSTMDSGEIAEV
+319 AYSTKNSDEIAEV

-352 DDYPVAE
+352 NDYPVAE
-359 KIVQETWSP
+359 KIVQKTWSP

-385 WREAKTHK
+385 WREAKAHK
-393 DSLQLNEWFEK
+393 NEWFEK
-404 YFSDGNINDSI
+404 YFSNGNINDSI